1 MQIVCTILRAY
12 KTFFK
17 YNNKKRMYKYAK
29 DGISVLTILDTR
41 RKKQSGLF
49 PIKIQVIYN
58 RVQKYYSTGKEL
70 SPEDWQ
76 RLPDSKVRKLIEIRE
91 DLGNSFSVIKQN
103 VEVLANENGFSLD
116 ALSIRLGRTMSD
128 TLNTSFQAK
137 NETLLENGQ
146 IGSYQYYT
154 STLKSIEEFA
164 GTKIQFSCVTVDWL
178 RKYEKHLLA
187 KGCNF
192 TTVGM
197 RCKAIRCMMNEAKNA
212 GFIKENQYPFGNGRY
227 EIPYGQRRKLAL
239 TLQQIGKIVTYTD
252 GKETTERYRDLWFF
266 SYLCNGV
273 NFTDMLKLKYSN
285 VQNGEIYFIR
295 SKTIRTSKVKKE
307 LQAVITPEM
316 QAIIDRWGNK
326 DRQPDTYIFDFLKGN
341 ETPMREKII
350 ITNTISRCNKQ
361 MKKIGKAVG
370 ITGIST
376 YTARHSYAT
385 VLKRSG
391 ANIAYISESL
401 GHSDLR
407 TTENYLASF
416 EREEREKNAK
426 LLTNFTKT

>member
-1 MQIVCTILRAY
+1 
-12 KTFFK
+12 
-17 YNNKKRMYKYAK
+17 MYKYAK

-41 RKKQSGLF
+41 RKKQSGLY
-49 PIKIQVIYN
+49 PVKIQVIYN
-58 RVQKYYSTGKEL
+58 RVQKYYTTGKEL
-70 SPEDWQ
+70 TPEDWK
-76 RLPDSKVRKLIEIRE
+76 RLPESKVRKLIEIRE
-91 DLGNSFSVIKQN
+91 DLGSSFTIIKQS
-103 VEVLANENGFSLD
+103 VESLANEGGFSFDTLNV
-116 ALSIRLGRTMSD
+116 RLGRSVSD
-128 TLNTSFQAK
+128 TLNTAFQAK
-137 NETLLENGQ
+137 IESLFDSGQ
-146 IGSYQYYT
+146 IGTYDYYQK
-154 STLKSIEEFA
+154 TLKSIEDFA
-164 GTKIQFSCVTVDWL
+164 GTKIQFSSVNVDWL

-187 KGCNF
+187 VGNNY

-197 RCKAIRCMMNEAKNA
+197 RSRAIRCIMNTAKKS
-212 GFIKENQYPFGNGRY
+212 GIIKENQYPFGSGKY
-227 EIPYGQRRKLAL
+227 EIPTGQGRKMAL

-273 NFTDMLKLKYSN
+273 NFADMLKFRYSN
-285 VQNGEIYFIR
+285 IQNGEIYFMR
-295 SKTIRTSKVKKE
+295 SKTIRTSKVKRE

-326 DRQPDTYIFDFLKGN
+326 DHQPNAYIFDYLKGN
-341 ETPMREKII
+341 ETPLQEK
-350 ITNTISRCNKQ
+350 TILLEVIRRCNKR
-361 MKKIGKAVG
+361 MKLIGEAVG
-370 ITGIST
+370 IKGIST

-401 GHSDLR
+401 GHADLK

-426 LLTNFTKT
+426 LLTNFDN